1 MGSNAFNLHFNIRWL
16 EKETKRS
23 SIPYKQEADLRSSY
37 KVIANSFFTKDLQVS
52 KICRKVTLLKIF
64 RKISTN
70 SISWFDTDAQI

>member
-1 MGSNAFNLHFNIRWL
+1 MHLIYTFITGDQ
-16 EKETKRS
+16 KRKQ
-23 SIPYKQEADLRSSY
+23 IPYKQEADLRSSY
-37 KVIANSFFTKDLQVS
+37 KVIANSFFTKTLQVS

>member
-1 MGSNAFNLHFNIRWL
+1 MTRKGNKS
-16 EKETKRS
+16 S
-23 SIPYKQEADLRSSY
+23 SIPYKQEADLRSNY

>member
-1 MGSNAFNLHFNIRWL
+1 MGSNAFNLHFNNRWL

-23 SIPYKQEADLRSSY
+23 SISYKQEADLRSNY

>member
-1 MGSNAFNLHFNIRWL
+1 MGSNAFNYHFNNRWL

-23 SIPYKQEADLRSSY
+23 SIRYKQADLRSSY

>member
-1 MGSNAFNLHFNIRWL
+1 MGSNAFNLHFNNRWL

-23 SIPYKQEADLRSSY
+23 SIRYKQEADLRSSY

-70 SISWFDTDAQI
+70 SVSWFDTDAQI